1 MLKSTKFFTVMFL
14 SVVLLFT
21 SFSLSQSKKK
31 PKVQVRISPK
41 AEVFQIIGLTKVSI
55 SYSRPGVKGR
65 KIWGGLVPYNKVWR
79 TGANEATKITFST
92 DVKING
98 KKLKKGAYAF
108 FAIPTEK
115 EWTLIFNNVADQWGS
130 FTYNEAKDAMRL
142 KVNPQ
147 KRNFAEWLYYSFT
160 GMVVKKRRY
169 PNSAVIS
176 LNWENLKVPFTVET
190 VTKD

>member
-1 MLKSTKFFTVMFL
+1 MYKNRNYFVVISLIA
-14 SVVLLFT
+14 VLLFT
-21 SFSLSQSKKK
+21 SISFGQKKKK
-31 PKVQVRISPK
+31 PQVRISPK
-41 AEVFQIIGLTKVSI
+41 AEVFQIIGLTDVSI

-98 KKLKKGAYAF
+98 KKLKKGAYTF

-115 EWTLIFNNVADQWGS
+115 EWTLIFNNVADQWGA

-142 KVNPQ
+142 KVKPQ
-147 KRNFAEWLYYSFT
+147 KGNYAEWLYYSFDK
-160 GMVVKKRRY
+160 MNVQKRGK
-169 PNSAVIS
+169 PNSADIC
-176 LNWENLKVPFTVET
+176 LNWKNLKVPFTVET

>member
-1 MLKSTKFFTVMFL
+1 MYKRNNLIFGLFL
-14 SVVLLFT
+14 SITLLLT
-21 SFSLSQSKKK
+21 SFSFAQEKKK

-41 AEVFQIIGLTKVSI
+41 AEISQIIGLTKVRI

-92 DVKING
+92 DVTING

-142 KVNPQ
+142 KVYPE
-147 KRNFAEWLYYSFT
+147 KRNFVEWLYYSFT
-160 GMVVKKRRY
+160 DMIVKKRRH

-176 LNWENLKVPFTVET
+176 LNWESLKVPFTVET
-190 VTKD
+190 ITKD

>member
-1 MLKSTKFFTVMFL
+1 MFKKRSFAAVILL
-14 SVVLLFT
+14 SGTLFLT
-21 SFSLSQSKKK
+21 SFLFAQEKKK
-31 PKVQVRISPK
+31 PEVRISPK
-41 AEVFQIIGLTKVSI
+41 AEVSQTIGLTKVSI

-98 KKLKKGAYAF
+98 KKLKKGSYSF

-115 EWTLIFNNVADQWGS
+115 EWTLIFNYVHDQWGA
-130 FTYNEAKDAMRL
+130 FTYNEAKDALRV
-142 KVNPQ
+142 KVKPE
-147 KRNFAEWLYYSFT
+147 KGNFTEWLYYSFDKMNVQKRGKPNT
-160 GMVVKKRRY
+160 AVVC
-169 PNSAVIS
+169 

-190 VTKD
+190 LTKD

>member
-1 MLKSTKFFTVMFL
+1 MLKSTKFFTVIILSGLFL
-14 SVVLLFT
+14 FI
-21 SFSLSQSKKK
+21 SFSFAQKKKK
-31 PKVQVRISPK
+31 PEVRISPK
-41 AEVFQIIGLTKVSI
+41 AGVSQTIGLTEVSI

-98 KKLKKGAYAF
+98 KKLKKGAYGF

-115 EWTLIFNNVADQWGS
+115 EWTLIFNYIHDQWGA
-130 FTYNEAKDAMRL
+130 FTYNEAKDALRV
-142 KVNPQ
+142 KVKPE
-147 KRNFAEWLYYSFT
+147 KGNFTEWLYYSFDKMNVQKA
-160 GMVVKKRRY
+160 GK
-169 PNSAVIS
+169 PNTAVIC
-176 LNWENLKVPFTVET
+176 LNWENLKIPFTVET

>member
-1 MLKSTKFFTVMFL
+1 MLKSTKIFTVIVL
-14 SVVLLFT
+14 SGLFLFT
-21 SFSLSQSKKK
+21 SLSFSQEKKK
-31 PKVQVRISPK
+31 PKIRVSPK
-41 AEVFQIIGLTKVSI
+41 AEVSQTIGLTEVSI

-65 KIWGGLVPYNKVWR
+65 EIWGGLVPYNKVWR
-79 TGANEATKITFST
+79 TGANEATKITFGT

-115 EWTLIFNNVADQWGS
+115 EWTLIFNNVADQWGA
-130 FTYNEAKDAMRL
+130 FTYNEAKDALRV
-142 KVNPQ
+142 KVKPE
-147 KRNFAEWLYYSFT
+147 KGNFSEWLYYSFT
-160 GMVVKKRRY
+160 DMAVKKRGN
-169 PNSAVIS
+169 PNSAVVS

>member
-1 MLKSTKFFTVMFL
+1 MHIKNIFITALFL
-14 SVVLLFT
+14 TTIILFCG
-21 SFSLSQSKKK
+21 SSSAQEKKK
-31 PKVQVRISPK
+31 PEERISPK
-41 AEVFQIIGLTKVSI
+41 AEISQTIGLTEVSI

-115 EWTLIFNNVADQWGS
+115 EWTLIFNNVADQWGA
-130 FTYNEAKDAMRL
+130 FTYNEAKDALRI
-142 KVNPQ
+142 KVKPRKGNY
-147 KRNFAEWLYYSFT
+147 AEWLYYSFDN
-160 GMVVKKRRY
+160 MKVQKRGK
-169 PNSAVIS
+169 PNSAEIC
-176 LNWENLKVPFTVET
+176 LNWENLKVPFTVE
-190 VTKD
+190 VETKE